1 MNGETPFTFPRA
13 PGSPSP
19 EDPMGHLV
27 KLVPGHADEL
37 YRLIRENREHLG
49 RWLPWAEDV
58 SSPRDTEDFIA
69 RTIVQDAQGRGTHH
83 CIFFHGRIAGVAG
96 FHPIRWPSR
105 TGELGYWLGRD
116 FTGRGLVTEACVVL
130 LGMAFQEMDL
140 NRMEIRC
147 AAGNT
152 RSIAV
157 AKRLGMVYEGT
168 LREAERLGDGYVD
181 HVIHSILKREFFS
194 WK

>member
-1 MNGETPFTFPRA
+1 
-13 PGSPSP
+13 
-19 EDPMGHLV
+19 
-27 KLVPGHADEL
+27 
-37 YRLIRENREHLG
+37 
-49 RWLPWAEDV
+49 
-58 SSPRDTEDFIA
+58 
-69 RTIVQDAQGRGTHH
+69 
-83 CIFFHGRIAGVAG
+83 
-96 FHPIRWPSR
+96 
-105 TGELGYWLGRD
+105 
-116 FTGRGLVTEACVVL
+116 
-130 LGMAFQEMDL
+130 MAFQEMDL